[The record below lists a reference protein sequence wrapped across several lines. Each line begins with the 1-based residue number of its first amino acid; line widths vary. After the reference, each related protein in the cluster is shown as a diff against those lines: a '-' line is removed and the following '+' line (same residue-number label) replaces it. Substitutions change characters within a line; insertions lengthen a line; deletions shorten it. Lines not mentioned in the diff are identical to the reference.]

1 MKVQGYE
8 VPEGILA
15 TIEAW
20 MKDCGRSFTA
30 GDLQAVAKGQAVSRI
45 AEIKLD
51 DGVVMRL
58 ADRLIQ
64 KHSKAGNIT
73 KRSQQ
78 GERARWGW
86 KR

>member
-20 MKDCGRSFTA
+20 MKDCGRSFTV
-30 GDLQAVAKGQAVSRI
+30 GDLQAVAKEQAKVVGDVDLV
-45 AEIKLD
+45 A
-51 DGVVMRL
+51 GVAMRL

-86 KR
+86 KA

>member
-30 GDLQAVAKGQAVSRI
+30 GDLQAVAKEQAKVVGDVD
-45 AEIKLD
+45 LD
-51 DGVVMRL
+51 AGVAMRL
-58 ADRLIQ
+58 ADRLVQ

-86 KR
+86 KS

>member
-30 GDLQAVAKGQAVSRI
+30 GDLQAVAKEQAKVVGGVD
-45 AEIKLD
+45 LD
-51 DGVVMRL
+51 AGVAMRL
-58 ADRLIQ
+58 ADRLVQ

-86 KR
+86 KG

>member
-30 GDLQAVAKGQAVSRI
+30 GDLQAVAKEQAKVVGDVDLV
-45 AEIKLD
+45 A
-51 DGVVMRL
+51 GVAMRL

-86 KR
+86 KA

>member
-20 MKDCGRSFTA
+20 MRDCGRSFTA
-30 GDLQAVAKGQAVSRI
+30 GDLQAVAKGQAETVG
-45 AEIKLD
+45 EIKLD

>member
-30 GDLQAVAKGQAVSRI
+30 GDLQAVAKEATVVGGVD
-45 AEIKLD
+45 LD
-51 DGVVMRL
+51 AGVAMRL

-64 KHSKAGNIT
+64 KHSKAGSIE

-78 GERARWGW
+78 GARVRWGW
-86 KR
+86 KT

>member
-20 MKDCGRSFTA
+20 MKDCGRSFTT
-30 GDLQAVAKGQAVSRI
+30 GDLQAVAKEQAKVVGDVD
-45 AEIKLD
+45 LD
-51 DGVVMRL
+51 AGVAMRL

-86 KR
+86 KA

>member
-15 TIEAW
+15 TIKTW
-20 MKDCGRSFTA
+20 MKDCGRSSTA
-30 GDLQAVAKGQAVSRI
+30 GDLQAVAKEQANVVGGVDLDAGVS
-45 AEIKLD
+45 
-51 DGVVMRL
+51 MRL
-58 ADRLIQ
+58 AGRLIQ

-78 GERARWGW
+78 GERVRWGW
-86 KR
+86 KG

>member
-30 GDLQAVAKGQAVSRI
+30 GDLQAVAKEQAKVVGDG
-45 AEIKLD
+45 LD
-51 DGVVMRL
+51 DGVAMRL

-86 KR
+86 KGP

>member
-8 VPEGILA
+8 VPEGILTA
-15 TIEAW
+15 IEAW

-30 GDLQAVAKGQAVSRI
+30 GDLQAVAKEQAKVVGGVD
-45 AEIKLD
+45 LD
-51 DGVVMRL
+51 AGVAMRL

-86 KR
+86 KG